1 MRSITK
7 DFLNFVALI
16 PFIVVNMSSSI
27 FLGFTLWQVIALAL
41 LLVFFIVTLVY
52 LYGVYYRVYRYARC
66 ADNGKVAYAQ
76 ELPSVSVIV
85 YANALEAEGV
95 LELLPL
101 LLAQKYPCF
110 EVIVVNDGVSLELQ
124 NAISAFECEYNN
136 VYQTFVPET
145 VYNVSRKKL
154 GITLGIKAAKNDVIV
169 LTEAN
174 CKPLSDNWLRAM
186 ARNFVPGIDVVL
198 GYTRMASEAGAKG
211 RGFHLFDRMTF
222 ALRFLSYAIMKKPYM
237 GVGSNL
243 AYRKE
248 CFFDNKG
255 FSATLNLHYGDDDL
269 LVNEMSNKK
278 NTRVEL
284 SADSI
289 VESYY
294 DNNMEAWNEQRM
306 KYNFTAQFLHTSSR
320 VVFVLETI
328 FHWLWWCAS
337 GFAIAMLLPRLATG
351 GWPIVV
357 AMVVVCLLITL
368 YWVLTWLVYSRVA
381 RMLGEPCRA
390 ALVPFYQIVRPL
402 YSLYYA
408 IVGKD
413 LKKCNYTWQ
422 SIR

>member
-1 MRSITK
+1 MWSITK

-16 PFIVVNMSSSI
+16 PFIVVSMSSSI
-27 FLGFTLWQVIALAL
+27 FLGFTLWQVIAFAL
-41 LLVFFIVTLVY
+41 LLVFFIVALIY
-52 LYGVYYRVYRYARC
+52 LYGVYHRVYRYARR
-66 ADNGKVAYAQ
+66 ADSGKVAYAQ
-76 ELPSVSVIV
+76 ELPSVSVVV

-154 GITLGIKAAKNDVIV
+154 GITLGIKAAKNDVVV

-174 CKPLSDNWLRAM
+174 CKPLSNNWLRSM
-186 ARNFVPGIDVVL
+186 ARNFVPGVDVVL
-198 GYTRMASEAGAKG
+198 GYTRMASEKGTKG

-222 ALRFLSYAIMKKPYM
+222 ALRYLSYAIMKRPYM

-248 CFFDNKG
+248 CFFANKG
-255 FSATLNLHYGDDDL
+255 FSTTLNLHYGDDDL
-269 LVNEMSNKK
+269 LVNEMSNSK

-289 VESYY
+289 VESHY
-294 DNNMEAWNEQRM
+294 DDNTEAWNEQRM
-306 KYNFTAQFLHTSSR
+306 KYNFTAQFLRTSSR
-320 VVFVLETI
+320 VFFVLETI
-328 FHWLWWCAS
+328 FHWLLWCAS
-337 GFAIAMLLPRLATG
+337 AFAIAMLVPALATG
-351 GWPIVV
+351 GWPIIVV
-357 AMVVVCLLITL
+357 LVVVGLLIIL
-368 YWVLTWLVYSRVA
+368 YWVLTWLVYRRVA
-381 RMLGEPCRA
+381 RMFGEPCRA
-390 ALVPFYQIVRPL
+390 ALVPIYQLVRPF
-402 YSLYYA
+402 YSLYYVIA
-408 IVGKD
+408 GKD
-413 LKKCNYTWQ
+413 FKKCNYTWQ